1 MQQATFAFAS
11 MKSLI
16 TPSRAEALILPL
28 RKPFPAEPCDL
39 GRAAGRILRQEIKAD
54 HDFPPFDRVTMDG
67 AAVRAAEIRSGRR
80 SFRIRGM
87 AVAGEAGAVLPPEDG
102 AAMEV
107 MTGAILPQG
116 ADCILPCEWYRLEE
130 HEEGILTLSEEVSPQ
145 VGAFIHARAS
155 DHRSGEVL
163 LPAGVRLGPVG
174 ISIAAACGCDRLMVS
189 ARPRVAVIGTGD
201 ELVPVGEKPG
211 PGQIRRTNIAA
222 LSSAL
227 ELAGYSPSETGCLRD
242 DPQSLRMALE
252 GILSRNDVV
261 ILTGGVSK
269 GKRDHVPE
277 IARQLGALPILHGIA
292 QRPGKPMAVWNITAG
307 PVILGLPGNPVSA
320 LVCLHRYLIP
330 ALDRWSGALPVA
342 TPRIRLSGDFAR
354 PPGLTLF
361 LPVVAESNGSAHP
374 LPVANSGDF
383 AGLIGST
390 GFMELDET
398 FAEGSEAPYFS
409 WAAP

>member
-28 RKPFPAEPCDL
+28 RKPFPAEPWDL
-39 GRAAGRILRQEIKAD
+39 ERAAGRILRQEIKVD

-67 AAVRAAEIRSGRR
+67 VAVRAAEIRSGRR
-80 SFRIRGM
+80 SFCIRGM
-87 AVAGEAGAVLPPEDG
+87 AAAGERGAVLPPEEG

-107 MTGAILPQG
+107 MTGAIRPDG

-130 HEEGILTLSEEVSPQ
+130 GILTLAEEASPQ
-145 VGAFIHARAS
+145 AGAFIHARGS
-155 DHRSGEVL
+155 DHRAGEVL
-163 LPAGVRLGPVG
+163 LRPGICLGPVA
-174 ISIAAACGCDRLMVS
+174 ISIAAACGCDRPMVS
-189 ARPRVAVIGTGD
+189 ALPRVAVIGTGD

-227 ELAGYSPSETGCLRD
+227 ELAGYPPSETGCLRD
-242 DPQSLRMALE
+242 DPQSLRTALE
-252 GILSRNDVV
+252 GVLSRNDVV
-261 ILTGGVSK
+261 VLTGGVSK

-277 IARQLGALPILHGIA
+277 IVRQLGALHVLHGIA
-292 QRPGKPMAVWNITAG
+292 QRPGKPMAVWNMPDG
-307 PVILGLPGNPVSA
+307 PVIFGLPGNPVSA
-320 LVCLHRYLIP
+320 LVCLHRYLLP
-330 ALDRWSGALPVA
+330 ALGYWSGAVPVA
-342 TPRIRLSGDFAR
+342 TPRMKLSGGFVR

-374 LPVANSGDF
+374 LPVGNSGDF

-390 GFMELDET
+390 GFLELDET
-398 FAEGSEAPYFS
+398 FAEGGEAPYFA
-409 WAAP
+409 WAAS

>member
-1 MQQATFAFAS
+1 

-39 GRAAGRILRQEIKAD
+39 EKAAGRILRQEIKAD

-67 AAVRAAEIRSGRR
+67 AAVRAAEIRSCRR

-87 AVAGEAGAVLPPEDG
+87 AVAGEAGAVLPREDG

-145 VGAFIHARAS
+145 AGAFIHARAS

-227 ELAGYSPSETGCLRD
+227 ELAGYPPSEMGCLRD

-292 QRPGKPMAVWNITAG
+292 QRPGKPMAVWKMPEG
-307 PVILGLPGNPVSA
+307 PVIFGLPGNPVSA

-398 FAEGSEAPYFS
+398 FAEGGEAPYFS

>member
-1 MQQATFAFAS
+1 

-39 GRAAGRILRQEIKAD
+39 GRATGRILRQEIKAD

-145 VGAFIHARAS
+145 AGAFIHARAS

-163 LPAGVRLGPVG
+163 LSPGVRLGPVA
-174 ISIAAACGCDRLMVS
+174 ISIAAACGCDRPMVS
-189 ARPRVAVIGTGD
+189 ALPRVAVIGTGD

-227 ELAGYSPSETGCLRD
+227 ELAGYPLSETGCLSD
-242 DPQSLRMALE
+242 DPESLRTALAE
-252 GILSRNDVV
+252 ILSRNDVV

-277 IARQLGALPILHGIA
+277 IARQLGALPVLHGIA
-292 QRPGKPMAVWNITAG
+292 QRPGKPMAVWNIPEG
-307 PVILGLPGNPVSA
+307 PVIFGLPGNPVSA
-320 LVCLHRYLIP
+320 LVCLHRYLLP
-330 ALDRWSGALPVA
+330 ALGNWSGAVPVA
-342 TPRIRLSGDFAR
+342 TPRMKLSGGFVR

-361 LPVVAESNGSAHP
+361 LPVVAESNGSARP

-398 FAEGSEAPYFS
+398 FAEGSEAPYFP

>member
-87 AVAGEAGAVLPPEDG
+87 AVAGKAGAVLPPEDG

-116 ADCILPCEWYRLEE
+116 ADCILPCEWYHL
-130 HEEGILTLSEEVSPQ
+130 EEGILTLSEEVSPQ
-145 VGAFIHARAS
+145 AGAFIHARAS

-163 LPAGVRLGPVG
+163 LPAGVRLGPVV

-227 ELAGYSPSETGCLRD
+227 ELAGYPPSETGCLRD

-277 IARQLGALPILHGIA
+277 IARQLGALPILHGIT
-292 QRPGKPMAVWNITAG
+292 QRPGKPMAVWKMPEG
-307 PVILGLPGNPVSA
+307 PVIFGLPGNPVSA

-398 FAEGSEAPYFS
+398 FAEGGEAPYFP

>member
-39 GRAAGRILRQEIKAD
+39 ERAAGRILRQEIKAD
-54 HDFPPFDRVTMDG
+54 QDFPPFDRVTMDG
-67 AAVRAAEIRSGRR
+67 VAVRAAEISSGRR
-80 SFRIRGM
+80 NFRIRGM
-87 AVAGEAGAVLPPEDG
+87 AAAGETGAVLPPEEG

-107 MTGAILPQG
+107 MTGAILPDG

-130 HEEGILTLSEEVSPQ
+130 GILTLAEEALPKA
-145 VGAFIHARAS
+145 GAFIHARGS

-163 LPAGVRLGPVG
+163 LRPGSRLGPVA
-174 ISIAAACGCDRLMVS
+174 ISIAAACGCGRPMVS
-189 ARPRVAVIGTGD
+189 ALPRVAVIGTGD

-227 ELAGYSPSETGCLRD
+227 ELAGYPSSETGCLRD
-242 DPQSLRMALE
+242 DPQSLRTALE
-252 GILSRNDVV
+252 VILSRNDVV
-261 ILTGGVSK
+261 VLTGGVSK

-277 IARQLGALPILHGIA
+277 IARQLGALPVLHGIA
-292 QRPGKPMAVWNITAG
+292 QRPGKPMAVWNIPDG
-307 PVILGLPGNPVSA
+307 PVIFGLPGNPVSA
-320 LVCLHRYLIP
+320 LVCLHRYLLP
-330 ALDRWSGALPVA
+330 ALGSWSGAVPVA
-342 TPRIRLSGDFAR
+342 SPRKRLSGGFAR

-390 GFMELDET
+390 GFLELDET
-398 FAEGSEAPYFS
+398 FAEGGEAPYFA
-409 WAAP
+409 WAAS

>member
-1 MQQATFAFAS
+1 

-39 GRAAGRILRQEIKAD
+39 EKAAGRILRQEIKAD

-87 AVAGEAGAVLPPEDG
+87 AVAGEAGAVLPREDG

-145 VGAFIHARAS
+145 AGAFIHARAS

-227 ELAGYSPSETGCLRD
+227 ELAGYPPSEMGCLRD

-292 QRPGKPMAVWNITAG
+292 QRPGKPMAVWNMPEG
-307 PVILGLPGNPVSA
+307 PVIFGLPGNPVSA

-361 LPVVAESNGSAHP
+361 LPVVAVSNGSAHP

-398 FAEGSEAPYFS
+398 FAEGGEAPYFS

>member
-16 TPSRAEALILPL
+16 TPSRAETLILSL
-28 RKPFPAEPCDL
+28 RKPFPAESCDL
-39 GRAAGRILRQEIKAD
+39 ERATGRILRQEIKAD

-80 SFRIRGM
+80 SFRICGM
-87 AVAGEAGAVLPPEDG
+87 AVAGEAGAVLPSEEC

-107 MTGAILPQG
+107 MTGAILPRG
-116 ADCILPCEWYRLEE
+116 ADCILPCEWYRLK
-130 HEEGILTLSEEVSPQ
+130 EGILILTEEAAPEA
-145 VGAFIHARAS
+145 GAFIHARAS
-155 DHRSGEVL
+155 DHRTGEVL
-163 LPAGVRLGPVG
+163 LRPGVRLGPVA
-174 ISIAAACGCDRLMVS
+174 ISIAAACGCDRPMVS
-189 ARPRVAVIGTGD
+189 ALPRVAVIGTGD
-201 ELVPVGEKPG
+201 ELVPVEEKPG

-227 ELAGYSPSETGCLRD
+227 ELAGHPPSETGCLRD
-242 DPQSLRMALE
+242 DPQSLRMELE

-261 ILTGGVSK
+261 VLTGGVSK

-277 IARQLGALPILHGIA
+277 IARQLGALPVLHGIA
-292 QRPGKPMAVWNITAG
+292 QRPGKPMAVWNMPDG
-307 PVILGLPGNPVSA
+307 PVIFGLPGNPVSA

-330 ALDRWSGALPVA
+330 ALDRWSGAVPVA
-342 TPRIRLSGDFAR
+342 TPRMKLSGGFVR

-361 LPVVAESNGSAHP
+361 LPVDAESNGAVRP

-390 GFMELDET
+390 GFLELDET
-398 FAEGSEAPYFS
+398 FAEGSEAPYFP
-409 WAAP
+409 WTAP